1 MGRGYITKGFS
12 PSTPLFFF
20 RLDEMGG
27 ALEGQARE
35 NLFKLSSMRNLQQEL
50 IFKVIH
56 ITTMILKIGAEKK
69 IPYINSVTNLLLLF
83 TFLCA
88 KNPRPL
94 RKEVNKDSNQK
105 IGLGAEALLNQV
117 YLHRGDEG
125 AQK

>member
-69 IPYINSVTNLLLLF
+69 NSIH
-83 TFLCA
+83 
-88 KNPRPL
+88 K
-94 RKEVNKDSNQK
+94 
-105 IGLGAEALLNQV
+105 
-117 YLHRGDEG
+117 
-125 AQK
+125 